1 MKKVL
6 AVNSGSSSFK
16 YKLFSLDNEEV
27 IASGMADRVGL
38 PGSVFTMTLSDG
50 SQHDEQSDIANQEEA
65 VQKLLSW
72 LKKYNVIDSLEDIA
86 GVGHRV
92 VAGGEEFTD
101 STVITEDNLWKIYN
115 MSDYAPLHNSAEAD
129 GIYAFMKVL
138 PNVPEVAVFDTSF
151 HQSLDPVQYLYSV
164 PYKYYEKFR
173 ARKYGA
179 HGTSARYVSRRTAD
193 LLNKPVEDLKMVL
206 CHLGS
211 GASVTAIKDGK
222 SFDTSM
228 GFSPVA
234 GITMSTRSGDVDPSL
249 LQFIMKK
256 GNITSFNEVIKMLN
270 TESGLLGLSGISPDM
285 RDIEKAIKNGDK
297 QAQLTKDIFI
307 NRIVRYIGAYMTEM
321 GGLDVLVFT
330 AGIGEHDASVRKQ
343 IMDGLTW
350 LGLKYDEDANKANRE
365 GKITT
370 PDSKITA
377 MIVPTNEELMI
388 ARDVVRLAKLDK
400 LNK

>member
-1 MKKVL
+1 
-6 AVNSGSSSFK
+6 
-16 YKLFSLDNEEV
+16 
-27 IASGMADRVGL
+27 
-38 PGSVFTMTLSDG
+38 
-50 SQHDEQSDIANQEEA
+50 
-65 VQKLLSW
+65 
-72 LKKYNVIDSLEDIA
+72 
-86 GVGHRV
+86 
-92 VAGGEEFTD
+92 
-101 STVITEDNLWKIYN
+101 
-115 MSDYAPLHNSAEAD
+115 MSDYAPLHNPAEAD

-350 LGLKYDEDANKANRE
+350 LGLEYDEEANKANHE
-365 GKITT
+365 GVITT
-370 PDSKITA
+370 PNSKITA